1 MNTFTGHLGVK
12 TITII
17 LLTAVL
23 CLSFFSFG
31 MTALIASGN
40 FYNLSEEEAR
50 NDLFSNISSQMSS
63 RVLNNAYHNYQL
75 NGNGI
80 DQTGHLHNTNFYYEI
95 KDEQGATVLGSTPDF
110 TPAFQSVETYQAGQ
124 LVWNG
129 ENDAQDHEEQTYTV
143 YGYVDGRLDATD
155 AYFWAD
161 WLLRHGHQQRYL
173 WPWLAAGSAILAIGL
188 FIFLMIC
195 AGRRRGSKEIQSRRF
210 DRIFYELILGGFL
223 LCLFT
228 LIYLIGDSYRSGSI
242 SLQTPNMQLLIPL
255 FSVLLVLGI
264 LLVILFFMSTAVR
277 LKTHTFLNYS
287 LIYRMLKLVWTVI
300 KMVASGIIYLLRKL
314 PFIWKVVLALLFL
327 MILEHIILL
336 SSYHYTEKVTLW
348 IFGHMAVVAVVLF
361 IAAGITTIRKGG
373 QQLAAGHLDHKVET
387 RFLTGDIRRHAEDLN
402 SISNGMTLA
411 VEEKM
416 RSERFKTELIT
427 NVSHDIKTP
436 LTSIINYVDLLKS
449 EPLESEKAREY
460 VEVIDRHSTRLK
472 KLTEDL
478 IEASKAS
485 TGVLNVDR
493 SPCEIGVLLT
503 QVTGEYAEKL
513 AGCDLDL
520 VATQPDHPVTVLA
533 DGRLLWRII
542 DNLLSNACKYGQ
554 PGTRVYVSL
563 TVQNKQASI
572 VVRNISRYP
581 LNISGDELMER
592 FVRGDRSRSTDGSGL
607 GLSIA
612 RSLSELQGAEFAI
625 DIDGDLFKAT
635 LTFPLFSDSSMQKSA
650 DARVYNAVE

>member
-1 MNTFTGHLGVK
+1 
-12 TITII
+12 
-17 LLTAVL
+17 
-23 CLSFFSFG
+23 
-31 MTALIASGN
+31 
-40 FYNLSEEEAR
+40 
-50 NDLFSNISSQMSS
+50 
-63 RVLNNAYHNYQL
+63 
-75 NGNGI
+75 
-80 DQTGHLHNTNFYYEI
+80 
-95 KDEQGATVLGSTPDF
+95 
-110 TPAFQSVETYQAGQ
+110 
-124 LVWNG
+124 
-129 ENDAQDHEEQTYTV
+129 
-143 YGYVDGRLDATD
+143 
-155 AYFWAD
+155 
-161 WLLRHGHQQRYL
+161 
-173 WPWLAAGSAILAIGL
+173 
-188 FIFLMIC
+188 
-195 AGRRRGSKEIQSRRF
+195 
-210 DRIFYELILGGFL
+210 
-223 LCLFT
+223 
-228 LIYLIGDSYRSGSI
+228 
-242 SLQTPNMQLLIPL
+242 
-255 FSVLLVLGI
+255 
-264 LLVILFFMSTAVR
+264 
-277 LKTHTFLNYS
+277 
-287 LIYRMLKLVWTVI
+287 
-300 KMVASGIIYLLRKL
+300 
-314 PFIWKVVLALLFL
+314 
-327 MILEHIILL
+327 
-336 SSYHYTEKVTLW
+336 
-348 IFGHMAVVAVVLF
+348 
-361 IAAGITTIRKGG
+361 
-373 QQLAAGHLDHKVET
+373 
-387 RFLTGDIRRHAEDLN
+387 
-402 SISNGMTLA
+402 GMTLA

-520 VATQPDHPVTVLA
+520 VTTQPDHPVTVLA
-533 DGRLLWRII
+533 DGRLLWRIL

-563 TVQNKQASI
+563 TVQNKNALI
-572 VVRNISRYP
+572 VVRNISRNP

-625 DIDGDLFKAT
+625 DIDGDLFKAI
-635 LTFPLFSDSSMQKSA
+635 LTFPLFSNSSMQKSA